1 MPPLPSRLLCLDLQ
15 IDPANGLDPDPHAV
29 FGARQLLAMGRR
41 LGWTIA
47 HVRRRTATG
56 GAHGDVRA
64 SGLRPLLSERVFIR
78 NGSTIAGVPGLH
90 ALLEDWRDETVY
102 IAAFD
107 HVALMSCLLACYD
120 HGPHLVVV
128 EDAVNSGA
136 AARRA
141 ANEAFRSAEAHLG
154 SGATS
159 ISGILATARISPVIS
174 EMRRAQA

>member
-1 MPPLPSRLLCLDLQ
+1 MSACPSRLLCLDLQ
-15 IDPANGLDPDPHAV
+15 IDPANGLDPDPRAV

-47 HVRRRTATG
+47 HVRRRTVAG
-56 GAHGDVRA
+56 GAIQGDVRT
-64 SGLRPLLSERVFIR
+64 SGLRPLLSERVFVR
-78 NGSTIAGVPGLH
+78 AGATISSVPGLQ

-102 IAAFD
+102 VAAFD

-128 EDAVNSGA
+128 EDAVSAGT
-136 AARRA
+136 AARRV
-141 ANEAFRSAEAHLG
+141 ANEAFRSAEAHLV

-159 ISGILATARISPVIS
+159 ISGILATARMSPVVT
-174 EMRRAQA
+174 EMRRA